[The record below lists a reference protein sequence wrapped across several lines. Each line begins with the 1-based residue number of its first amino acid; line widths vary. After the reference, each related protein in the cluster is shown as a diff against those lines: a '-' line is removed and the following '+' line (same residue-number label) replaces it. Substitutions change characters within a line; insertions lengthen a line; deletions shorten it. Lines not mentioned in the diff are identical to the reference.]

1 MFQILRYLSLVVY
14 YAFAR
19 YLPDSYTPL
28 IGKIC
33 NKIRIALCRNIF
45 KRCGKV
51 STINRMAFFGNE
63 SEVEIGDLSGIGA
76 HCHLT
81 NNIKIGNYVMM
92 GPSMIAFPDN
102 HDYADTSKPMCLQGK
117 HGQDEAIT
125 IDDDCWIG
133 ERVIINCGK
142 HIGKGVVIAA
152 GSVIAKD
159 VNDYEVVGGNP
170 AKLIKMR
177 K

>member
-1 MFQILRYLSLVVY
+1 MHQILRLLSLVAY

-19 YLPDSYTPL
+19 YLPNSYTPI
-28 IGKIC
+28 IGKPC
-33 NKIRIALCRNIF
+33 NKIRIALCRHIF
-45 KRCGKV
+45 RRCGRV
-51 STINRMAFFGNE
+51 STINRMAFFGNG
-63 SEVEIGDLSGIGA
+63 SEVEIGDMSGIGA

>member
-1 MFQILRYLSLVVY
+1 MHKILRIFSLLAY
-14 YAFAR
+14 YVFAR
-19 YLPDSYTPL
+19 YLPDSYTPI
-28 IGKIC
+28 IGGLC
-33 NKIRIALCRNIF
+33 NKIRVALCRHIF
-45 KRCGKV
+45 KYCGKV
-51 STINRMAFFGNE
+51 STINRMAFFGNG

-76 HCHLT
+76 HCRLT

-92 GPSMIAFPDN
+92 GPSLITFPDN

-117 HGQDEAIT
+117 HGQKETIT
-125 IDDDCWIG
+125 IGDDCWIG

-142 HIGKGVVIAA
+142 HIGKGAVIAA
-152 GSVIAKD
+152 GSVIVKD

-170 AKLIKMR
+170 ARVIKKR